1 MTVINSLGVNALSI
15 RGAGTDYHRLS
26 RVYESLAEANAD
38 SGFSA
43 TAGVEHVALIKGL
56 GLAFYNHST
65 TQWEHTATEL
75 ESNVDDLISLAGV
88 AENTTNLGTFSGT
101 TIGDNLSDPQEMQL
115 KVWTCKAPLAI
126 FLLGESFPT
135 LRTTVLGQLP
145 FSLETRSYYLADL
158 AALFGV
164 FNIESPMRWGFSNL
178 AWGV

>member
-65 TQWEHTATEL
+65 TSGAHSHWL
-75 ESNVDDLISLAGV
+75 EANVDDLVSLTASVKIQPTWAASLA
-88 AENTTNLGTFSGT
+88 
-101 TIGDNLSDPQEMQL
+101 
-115 KVWTCKAPLAI
+115 APLQI
-126 FLLGESFPT
+126 IKPSSRPC
-135 LRTTVLGQLP
+135 RP
-145 FSLETRSYYLADL
+145 
-158 AALFGV
+158 
-164 FNIESPMRWGFSNL
+164 
-178 AWGV
+178 